1 MAHESQRLKLTSYQK
16 EIFLYDRRILSA
28 SSLDSSDDLIPKLS
42 APAPCSTK
50 AAPDTLADG
59 NSLEAWKRLF
69 KDRRAWAVEL
79 THTASQ
85 MAEEIQRLD
94 TETSVV
100 QRSAAIAVENIKQ
113 HLAFLRPK
121 FENSKTW
128 ADSTLEEQM
137 YLVSNWER
145 FLRKYS
151 AIPALEELGYCI
163 HGVQAVLEDKK
174 AASGSSSDTKL
185 NHLVNTTE
193 MKKVGEIGRD
203 SCQRFEDR
211 VTDLTNSFEDIVRDA
226 SEIIENFS
234 QSANLS
240 DSDAGEQAAR
250 LMEEIEAVAKK
261 INADYEH
268 VLGLQNTQKSISQVS
283 RTGLLH
289 TRNFLPSL
297 SQTHSEIDQLL
308 RLAIERKNL
317 VVSSALKYMQKI
329 AAIES
334 TIAVTQSK
342 LANLDVDKEE
352 GQAFDTLNFV
362 IRLPSIYGYL
372 LIECVRRREWSDKMT
387 ADSSSLVEEIAT
399 FKEEEARRRKRWLKD
414 MDGMVDLKTID
425 HMALGI
431 DVNIQAQ
438 KQQWP
443 TVSRKAVT
451 DYIKA
456 LKNVGGLDDLASEVE
471 GLVRVLDTPT
481 RQQARRAKAF
491 KNGSIHDA
499 ALGSNSLLLRGDE
512 DILKAMKS
520 DKSKLEDKLK
530 SSESRVR
537 KLEDLL
543 HRQTQVPVP
552 RSSSGNT
559 FGVSNGTGFERQATS
574 PAAIYVT
581 SQPKPQDNLS
591 RRSSVSSRRFSIQ
604 NDLEDK
610 SLAQRIIYLEA
621 EIGDLHRE
629 VAAKVKAESDLKN
642 QLQDVMST
650 NKDLLGNFEAQQR
663 EFDGERRSLEDDNRK
678 LKVKLE
684 DAEDELDRML
694 ESRENLDKIQFL
706 EEELERERKE
716 SKATVQ
722 KAQGQM
728 EFLQNDNTMQ
738 REKANKSERQVAQQ
752 SEEIAELRIKNNEF
766 SVRLQGR
773 DQIQT
778 EQHRSLRATLL
789 QLRREESAPEDFN
802 TLVQVVESV
811 AERSAIHLAE
821 VENMIKTIRSENVA
835 LNERVQARDEKIH
848 TLEEKV
854 GIEEMEVFTVREKLA
869 EQRTKYASI
878 QAELNNER
886 KEHRELIHKF
896 AAGKSTSESLEAEI
910 VDRDRRITELADRKA
925 DLEGK
930 MQGLEAT
937 LIDRQIILEDM
948 RNTHDNLSAH
958 LGSRAA
964 RAEDISRRLYSQNQT
979 LGRLLEQVGL
989 IVTKQDDT
997 MIISK
1002 TSKAA
1007 SASTMINDTSIS
1019 MKRSL
1024 SGPLPSKSE
1033 VNMPENAEILRWMQ
1047 TSDREEEARQ
1057 FESYIRDVSS
1067 FDMTTFSEA
1076 IVKRIKEADHT
1087 ARKWQREARAYRDKS
1102 HRAQSA
1108 AHEKI
1113 AFRSFKEGDLALFLP
1128 TRNQA
1133 TRPWAAFNVGAPH
1146 YFLREQ
1152 DSHKLRTRDW
1162 LLARISK
1169 VEERVVD
1176 LSKSINGV
1184 TPASD
1189 GKSIGAASDG
1199 GTSFD
1204 DENPFELSDGL
1215 RWYLLDAAEEKPG
1228 APINIGLGKVTVASA
1243 NVDAKGSIRMK
1254 KSLDGNGATKTLTR
1268 SLDSRRSSTNS
1279 RKGLVATPPSAVG
1292 ATGQGEASESH
1303 GVQTDDA
1310 AKGSQKLGATR
1321 EAAPEPSISQTAE
1334 EVRRNLLWGP

>member
-1 MAHESQRLKLTSYQK
+1 MSTSSK
-16 EIFLYDRRILSA
+16 DTSDNAVRNSSEPA
-28 SSLDSSDDLIPKLS
+28 SYSL
-42 APAPCSTK
+42 K

-59 NSLEAWKRLF
+59 NSLEPWKRLF

-79 THTASQ
+79 TDTASQ
-85 MAEEIQRLD
+85 MVEEAQRTD

-121 FENSKTW
+121 FEHSKTW
-128 ADSTLEEQM
+128 ADSTLEDQLFLITNGEH
-137 YLVSNWER
+137 

-151 AIPALEELGYCI
+151 SIPMLEELGYCI
-163 HGVQAVLEDKK
+163 NGAQAVLEGKK
-174 AASGSSSDTKL
+174 AAGRL
-185 NHLVNTTE
+185 LPNTTLE
-193 MKKVGEIGRD
+193 DLVDSAEWRKAVEFGRD
-203 SCQRFEDR
+203 SCQRFTDR
-211 VTDLTNSFEDIVRDA
+211 LTDLTNNFEDVVQDA
-226 SEIIENFS
+226 SEVIENFS

-240 DSDAGEQAAR
+240 DSDVGEQAAR

-261 INADYEH
+261 VNADYEH

-283 RTGLLH
+283 RTALLH

-297 SQTHSEIDQLL
+297 SQTHAEIDQLL
-308 RLAIERKNL
+308 RRAIEQKNL
-317 VVSSALKYMQKI
+317 VALSALKYMQKI
-329 AAIES
+329 ATIES
-334 TIAVTQSK
+334 TIALVQSK
-342 LANLDVDKEE
+342 LASLDMDKEE
-352 GQAFDTLNFV
+352 GRAFDTLNIIV
-362 IRLPSIYGYL
+362 RLPSIYGCL
-372 LIECVRRREWSDKMT
+372 LLECVRRREWSDKMT
-387 ADSSSLVEEIAT
+387 TDSSSLVEEIAT
-399 FKEEEARRRKRWLKD
+399 FKEEEARRRKKWLQD

-425 HMALGI
+425 HMAFGV

-443 TVSRKAVT
+443 SVSRKNVT
-451 DYIKA
+451 EYIEA
-456 LKNVGGLDDLASEVE
+456 LKKVKGLDDIAHEVE
-471 GLVRVLDTPT
+471 GLIGVLDTPT
-481 RQQARRAKAF
+481 RQQVRRAKAF

-499 ALGSNSLLLRGDE
+499 AFGSNSLLLRGD
-512 DILKAMKS
+512 DDLLKATKI
-520 DKSKLEDKLK
+520 DKSKIEDKLK

-543 HRQTQVPVP
+543 HRQSQVPRP
-552 RSSSGNT
+552 SSGNA
-559 FGVSNGTGFERQATS
+559 FGVSNGTALERQTNS
-574 PAAIYVT
+574 PAAIYAA
-581 SQPKPQDNLS
+581 SLPKPQDSLS

-604 NDLEDK
+604 NDLEDRP
-610 SLAQRIIYLEA
+610 LAPRKVSLEA
-621 EIGDLHRE
+621 EIGGLRRE
-629 VAAKVKAESDLKN
+629 IAAKANTESDLRS

-650 NKDLLGNFEAQQR
+650 NKDLLGNFEAQQQ

-694 ESRENLDKIQFL
+694 ESRDHLDKIQSL
-706 EEELERERKE
+706 EEELEHVRKE
-716 SKATVQ
+716 SAASVQ
-722 KAQGQM
+722 KAQGQI
-728 EFLQNDNTMQ
+728 EFLQNDYTMQ
-738 REKANKSERQVAQQ
+738 REKANQLERQAAQKG
-752 SEEIAELRIKNNEF
+752 EEIAELKIKKDEL
-766 SVRLQGR
+766 SVQLQSR
-773 DQIQT
+773 DEAQI
-778 EQHRSLRATLL
+778 EQHRSLRAALL
-789 QLRREESAPEDFN
+789 QLSRDESAPEDLN
-802 TLVQVVESV
+802 DLVQLVESI
-811 AERSAIHLAE
+811 AERSALHLAE
-821 VENMIKTIRSENVA
+821 VENMIETIRADNAA
-835 LNERVQARDEKIH
+835 LDERVQSRDGKIH
-848 TLEEKV
+848 SLEEKL
-854 GIEEMEVFTVREKLA
+854 GTEEMEIFTVREKLA
-869 EQRTKYASI
+869 EQRTRYASL
-878 QAELNNER
+878 QDKFENER

-910 VDRDRRITELADRKA
+910 LDRDCRIAELADRKA
-925 DLEGK
+925 DLEGQLQRIETTVMDK
-930 MQGLEAT
+930 ET
-937 LIDRQIILEDM
+937 ILDEL
-948 RNTHDNLSAH
+948 RKTHHSLSAH

-964 RAEDISRRLYSQNQT
+964 RAEDVSRRLYSQNQT

-989 IVTKQDDT
+989 TVTKQDDT
-997 MIISK
+997 MVISK
-1002 TSKAA
+1002 TSRAV
-1007 SASTMINDTSIS
+1007 SASTVINDTSTS

-1033 VNMPENAEILRWMQ
+1033 FDMPENAGILRWAE
-1047 TSDREEEARQ
+1047 TSDQDEEARQ
-1057 FESYIRDVSS
+1057 FESFVRDVST
-1067 FDMTTFSEA
+1067 FDMATFHEA
-1076 IVKRIKEADHT
+1076 IVKRVKEADHT

-1102 HRAQSA
+1102 HRAQSE

-1176 LSKSINGV
+1176 LSKTINGV
-1184 TPASD
+1184 NSASD

-1199 GTSFD
+1199 GASFD

-1254 KSLDGNGATKTLTR
+1254 KPLDGNGATKTLTR

-1279 RKGLVATPPSAVG
+1279 RKGLAVTTAASAG
-1292 ATGQGEASESH
+1292 AAGQGELPET
-1303 GVQTDDA
+1303 GVTVTEDI
-1310 AKGSQKLGATR
+1310 AKDTQKLATAQ
-1321 EAAPEPSISQTAE
+1321 EAAAEASASQAAE